1 MMNSRHAYDEKLELI
16 IEQNE
21 YLFNPYEEP
30 FKPSYLDYNRKNMKP
45 VFLNRLTG
53 FERVLAEYH
62 HNDRKKIK
70 SLNEEDCME
79 LLKFIF
85 PDIYKIKTEVE
96 NDYDRIDYHVPSH
109 NLYIDHKER
118 VRPYYQEDGGM
129 TLDINKYEVLM
140 EQDNGY
146 ILNST
151 PAGIFIW
158 NVKLLGD
165 VEWINQ
171 DKSPVSTRFKRGI
184 GRTKNC
190 SITYLPYEKCNDLT
204 YLLLQYT

>member
-1 MMNSRHAYDEKLELI
+1 MMNTRHAYDEKLELI

-21 YLFNPYEEP
+21 YLFNPFEEP
-30 FKPSYLDYNRKNMKP
+30 FKPSYLDYNSKNMKP

-53 FERVLAEYH
+53 FERTIAEYH
-62 HNDRKKIK
+62 QNNRKKIK
-70 SLNEEDCME
+70 SLNEEDCMN

-85 PDIYKIKTEVE
+85 PDIYKIKTDEIT
-96 NDYDRIDYHVPSH
+96 DYDRIDYHVPSH

-118 VRPYYQEDGGM
+118 ERPFYQEDGGM
-129 TLDINKYEVLM
+129 TLDKDKYNILM
-140 EQDNGY
+140 EQEYGY

-151 PAGIFIW
+151 PIGIFIW

-171 DKSPVSTRFKRGI
+171 DKTPVSTRFERGI
-184 GRTKNC
+184 GRTQEC
-190 SITYLPYEKCNDLT
+190 EITYLPYDKCNDLT